1 MTSDQTPARPALL
14 VLGMH
19 RSGTSALAGVL
30 GRAGFALPQEL
41 MPPTEHNPRGYF
53 ESTWIFRLNDALLA
67 AAGSSWDDWRAFDA
81 DWHLSPAAEPFHAE
95 AQEALAAEF
104 PGTAPIVLKD
114 PRICRLLP
122 FWTGALT
129 EAGFRPLAVCTH
141 RPAREVGA
149 SLARRN
155 GWPEARGLLLWLRHV
170 LDAEAQ
176 TRGRPRVFVSY
187 DGLLADW
194 RGTLGRIAEAFDL
207 ALPRPLDEAAPEIEA
222 FLSADLRHAPETPAA
237 AAGLSDWIAR
247 PQEILDRKAAGE
259 DRPGDRETLD
269 RIAAEVAAAA
279 PLLADLSGAVE
290 EQGARLERE
299 AALRHEAQT
308 ILQQER
314 QRLDDL
320 TAELQLQLHHR
331 TLHVAELERHAGEL
345 AQQLRQKTQHAAEL
359 ERHAEELAQQLRQ
372 QRSHAAELERHAG
385 ELSAL
390 THELRQQ
397 VHHKGRHV
405 AELERHAG
413 ALQTAVTRLEA
424 ERSALLDSASWRV
437 TGPLRRVSEALRRPK
452 S

>member
-53 ESTWIFRLNDALLA
+53 ESTRIFRLNDALLA

-122 FWTGALT
+122 FWTRALT

-237 AAGLSDWIAR
+237 AAGLSEWIAR
-247 PQEILDRKAAGE
+247 PEEILDRKAAGE

-290 EQGARLERE
+290 EQGTRLERE